1 LAVFVH
7 VELQLEQPEVFAVP
21 EHDELQELHTEDFA
35 VSLHPLEHPDEH
47 EEQTVDEVDEL
58 QLDEQLEQ
66 LDDVALLLQLLL
78 QLITCLSI
86 SSPQLFNIPE
96 NVLPNATKPKKGT
109 ALVTIVLK
117 NSLRE

>member
-1 LAVFVH
+1 MAVFVH
-7 VELQLEQPEVFAVP
+7 VELQLEQLEVVAVF
-21 EHDELQELHTEDFA
+21 EQLELQLVQLEVLAVSEQDELQELHAD
-35 VSLHPLEHPDEH
+35 DEADVLQFI
-47 EEQTVDEVDEL
+47 EQS
-58 QLDEQLEQ
+58 EQA
-66 LDDVALLLQLLL
+66 DDVALLLQLLL

-86 SSPQLFNIPE
+86 SSPQLFNTPE